1 MLYRAN
7 FGWGFG
13 EGWCLAPPHPMNI
26 LSWNYWG
33 LGNPTIVLALH
44 NLVKVQG
51 PKVLFLMETKL
62 DGKKMEV
69 LRFELRFKFCFTVL
83 SRGSSGGLALL
94 WNDPVELTIQNYTQ
108 NHIEAHVQ
116 VLPSQLWRF
125 IGFYG
130 HPEGHRH
137 RESWALLNKLNGMDQ
152 LPWLCM
158 GDFNEILFVDERT
171 REVLGMYGRMEDFN
185 EVVNRCDLLDMGFRG
200 VPFT

>member
-1 MLYRAN
+1 
-7 FGWGFG
+7 
-13 EGWCLAPPHPMNI
+13 MNI
-26 LSWNYWG
+26 LSWNCWG
-33 LGNPTIVLALH
+33 LGNPTAVLALH

-69 LRFELRFKFCFTVL
+69 LRVELHFKFCFTVL

-125 IGFYG
+125 TGFYG
-130 HPEGHRH
+130 HPKGHRH

-152 LPWLCM
+152 LPRLCM

-171 REVLGMYGRMEDFN
+171 GEVLVMYGKMEDIN
-185 EVVNRCDLLDMGFRG
+185 EVVNRCGLLDMGFRG